1 MIKKVYTISGFDCP
15 NCAANAECHLNK
27 QDNIDSA
34 VIDFNNERLY
44 ITYKDEPLSI
54 EQIISLINEVEEDEI
69 TITHLSDKKEKVEE
83 EPIFNKET
91 ILLLVR
97 IFFIIALMVTA
108 KILESTILD
117 QRSWQVIALYLAA
130 LIIGIYDIFLAV
142 IKNIIHKVNP
152 IDEHLLML
160 ISCIGAFCIVF
171 FKDKDTVFFDGVMVL
186 ALFQIGEL
194 IEDILSNK
202 SKSAIKKAIDL
213 RAETANLIK
222 GEEVISVSPESLNID
237 DLVMIKV
244 GEKIPVDGEVISGSG
259 TLDNSSLTGE
269 SVPVDVS
276 TGSILLSGATLSSG
290 SVTMKVLKTFENSTV
305 SKIMELVESSGEKK
319 SKVDKFITKFARI
332 YTPIV
337 LLIAILYTVIF
348 GFIGGFAES
357 LYGGVF
363 ILIIGCPCSIVIS
376 VPLAFFAGIGLASRN
391 GIVIKGATYL
401 DQLYEAGVLFI
412 DKTGTLTYG
421 NFELSKV
428 SPIGINEEEFMNY
441 LLSAECLSTHPIAK
455 AIIKNRD
462 VSKLSLKQNDYQELA
477 GYGILTYFEGHEIYA
492 GNINLLKNNGVDI
505 QEENENGTI
514 IYLAVD
520 KEYVGYVVLSDIVR
534 NSSKEMIKRLNKL
547 GINVVL
553 LSGDN
558 KDKVKNTAEEV
569 GIKEYYGE
577 LLPQDKAKYVS
588 NAVSNKKNKKQ
599 VLFAGDG
606 INDTPSIMLADVGIA
621 MGGIGSD
628 VAVSNADVII
638 MHDDPIKIA
647 QAIDISRKARHVAI
661 FNIVFA
667 ISIKVIAL
675 VLTMLSGTINFPPHF
690 IPLVDALSDTG
701 LTVLLVINSLLL
713 IYRKIK

>member
-1 MIKKVYTISGFDCP
+1 MIKEIYTIKGFDCP
-15 NCAANAECHLNK
+15 NCASNAECHLNK

-44 ITYKDEPLSI
+44 ITYKDEPMSI

-69 TITHLSDKKEKVEE
+69 VITHISHKKEEKEE
-83 EPIFNKET
+83 SIFNKET

-97 IFFIIALMVTA
+97 IFFIVALMVTA

-130 LIIGIYDIFLAV
+130 LITGIYDIFLAV

-152 IDEHLLML
+152 VDEHLLML

-213 RAETANLIK
+213 RAEKANLVK
-222 GEEVISVSPESLNID
+222 GDEVISVSPESLNID
-237 DLVMIKV
+237 DLVIVKV
-244 GEKIPVDGEVISGSG
+244 GEKIPVDGEVVSGSG

-269 SVPVDVS
+269 SVPVDIS
-276 TGSILLSGATLSSG
+276 TGSILLSGGTLSSG
-290 SVTMKVLKTFENSTV
+290 SITMKVSKTFENSTV

-428 SPIGINEEEFMNY
+428 SPAGINEEEFMNY

-477 GYGILTYFEGHEIYA
+477 GYGVLTHYEGHEIYA
-492 GNINLLKNNGVDI
+492 GNINLLKNNGI
-505 QEENENGTI
+505 KLEEVKEAGTI

-520 KEYVGYVVLSDIVR
+520 KKYVGYVVLSDVIR
-534 NSSKEMIKRLNKL
+534 DSSKEMIKRLNKL

-558 KDKVKNTAEEV
+558 KDKVQKTAEEV

-588 NAVSNKKNKKQ
+588 NAVDNKKNKKQ

-690 IPLVDALSDTG
+690 IPLMDALSDTG